1 MSLPTLQEYQEA
13 MQRPDLCFK
22 DPDLRKGKTIP
33 GVFGL
38 PKVISGG
45 FAGVFQ
51 VKKGK
56 KSYAARCFLRMVDD
70 TKKRYKAI
78 HEFLHRKRINC
89 VIKFDYIDKGILVKE
104 KWYPILKME
113 WLEGDTLSEYIEKNR
128 HNRKAM
134 AETATKFKELV
145 EELHNRGISH
155 GDLHDQN
162 IMVVD
167 GELKVIDYDA
177 LYVPKLKGRDCSEIG
192 HTNYQH
198 PERRLSHFG
207 PYLDNFSEWVIYIS
221 IKALAQD
228 PEIWD
233 EVEGGD
239 QCLLFRNTDFQD
251 PENSQVFKTLYRI
264 EDDNL
269 RLLVDTFRDAV
280 YTYDLEDI
288 PSIID
293 EDSITQ
299 RRRRLVRE
307 VAEVAEVPQVGMSGL
322 KVKHT
327 PGDSSWIWDN
337 KEVDYKRFTS
347 ASGLVRGAAILPL
360 IYLIIAVILFVI
372 DRLPSDNRALITM
385 GAPAIFLLLPA
396 SYQINSLVR
405 DRHAKKRELNKLDD
419 KTKALREEIKEEL
432 KAINQFKAGV
442 NNEINKIGDEIA
454 SQKNQES
461 IELRKIESNHYSRV
475 AEIEETIKDL
485 KNVEKDAGKTLLKE
499 NRELYIV
506 EKLRGHRL
514 GAPRGPNLGL
524 VKGFLLSILG
534 IRSAADFTEI
544 NISKNLFMDNGARF
558 RLRNGG
564 TTTVWWLKLQQIR
577 SLRDWHKKLIKLY
590 EGEAPKKLS
599 SSEKKKISMKYR
611 ALKKSLVEEKK
622 NVKKE
627 IREEKKKIKESYRAQ
642 IDTLKGEIE
651 LKKKLHDIEVKKT
664 QSNLDMLCEEIN
676 ELDWGMNSIKHQ
688 LRGYSEISFTNY
700 LRQALTS

>member
-1 MSLPTLQEYQEA
+1 LTLPTLQEYQEA

-51 VKKGK
+51 VKKRK
-56 KSYAARCFLRMVDD
+56 KNYAARCFLRVVDD
-70 TKKRYKAI
+70 TEKRYKAI
-78 HEFLHRKRINC
+78 HKFLHRKRINC
-89 VIKFDYIDKGILVKE
+89 VIKFDYIDKGILVRE

-113 WLEGDTLSEYIEKNR
+113 WLEGETLSEYIEKNR
-128 HNRKAM
+128 HNRKVM
-134 AETATKFKELV
+134 AEMATKFKALV

-162 IMVVD
+162 VMVVD

-177 LYVPKLKGRDCSEIG
+177 MYVPKLKGRGCSEVG

-198 PERRLSHFG
+198 PERSLSHFG
-207 PYLDNFSEWVIYIS
+207 PYIDNFSEWVIYIS
-221 IKALAQD
+221 LKAIAKD

-233 EVEGGD
+233 EVNGGD
-239 QCLLFRNTDFQD
+239 QCLLFRNTDYHD
-251 PENSQVFKTLYRI
+251 PENSPAFKAINRI

-280 YTYDLEDI
+280 YTYNLEEI
-288 PSIID
+288 PSILD
-293 EDSITQ
+293 EDRITQ
-299 RRRRLVRE
+299 RHRRLVRE
-307 VAEVAEVPQVGMSGL
+307 VAEVAEVPHVSMDGL
-322 KVKHT
+322 KVKYT

-337 KEVDYKRFTS
+337 KEVDYKRFTRT
-347 ASGLVRGAAILPL
+347 SGLVRAEAMLPL

-372 DRLPSDNRALITM
+372 DKLPSDNRALITL

-405 DRHAKKRELNKLDD
+405 DRHAKKSELRNLNDE
-419 KTKALREEIKEEL
+419 TKSLREKIKEEL
-432 KAINQFKAGV
+432 KAITQFKAEV
-442 NNEINKIGDEIA
+442 NNEINKLGEKIA
-454 SQKNQES
+454 FQKNQES
-461 IELRKIESNHYSRV
+461 FELRKIESNHFSRLG
-475 AEIEETIKDL
+475 EIEETLKDL
-485 KNVEKDAGKTLLKE
+485 KNKEKEAGKALLKE
-499 NRELYIV
+499 NRERYIV
-506 EKLRGHRL
+506 EKLRSHKL
-514 GAPRGPNLGL
+514 GAPGGPNLGL
-524 VKGFLLSILG
+524 VKGFFLSMLG
-534 IRSAADFTEI
+534 IRSAADFTDI

-564 TTTVWWLKLQQIR
+564 TTTIWWLKLQQIR

-599 SSEKKKISMKYR
+599 SSEKKKISLKYR

-627 IREEKKKIKESYRAQ
+627 IQEEKKKIKESYRAQ
-642 IDTLKGEIE
+642 INTLKGEIE

-676 ELDWGMNSIKHQ
+676 ELDWGTNSIKHQ

>member
-1 MSLPTLQEYQEA
+1 MLLPTLQEYQEA

-51 VKKGK
+51 VKKRK
-56 KSYAARCFLRMVDD
+56 KNYAARCFLRVVDD
-70 TKKRYKAI
+70 TEKRYKAI
-78 HEFLHRKRINC
+78 HKFLHRKRINC
-89 VIKFDYIDKGILVKE
+89 VIKFDYIDKGILVRE

-113 WLEGDTLSEYIEKNR
+113 WLEGETLSEYIEKNR

-134 AETATKFKELV
+134 TEMATKFKALV

-177 LYVPKLKGRDCSEIG
+177 MYVPKLKGRGSSEIG
-192 HTNYQH
+192 HTHYQH

-207 PYLDNFSEWVIYIS
+207 PYIDNFSEWVIYIS
-221 IKALAQD
+221 LKALAKD
-228 PEIWD
+228 PKIWD
-233 EVEGGD
+233 IVKGGD

-251 PENSQVFKTLYRI
+251 PEHSQAFNALNRI

-269 RLLVDTFRDAV
+269 RLLVDTFKDAV
-280 YTYDLEDI
+280 YTYNLEDI

-293 EDSITQ
+293 EESIAQ
-299 RRRRLVRE
+299 RYRRLFRE
-307 VAEVAEVPQVGMSGL
+307 VVEVPQVSMDGL
-322 KVKHT
+322 KVKYA

-337 KEVDYKRFTS
+337 KEVDINRFTS
-347 ASGLVRGAAILPL
+347 TSGLVRVAVMLPL

-372 DRLPSDNRALITM
+372 DKLPSDNRALITM

-405 DRHAKKRELNKLDD
+405 DRHAKKRELRKLND
-419 KTKALREEIKEEL
+419 KTKALREKIKEEL
-432 KAINQFKAGV
+432 KTITQFKAEV
-442 NNEINKIGDEIA
+442 NNEITKLGDKIA

-461 IELRKIESNHYSRV
+461 FELRKIESNHFSRLG
-475 AEIEETIKDL
+475 EIEETLKDL
-485 KNVEKDAGKTLLKE
+485 KNMEKDAGKTLLKE
-499 NRELYIV
+499 NRERYIV
-506 EKLRGHRL
+506 DKLRSHKL
-514 GAPRGPNLGL
+514 GAPGGPNLGL
-524 VKGFLLSILG
+524 VKVFFLSMLG
-534 IRSAADFTEI
+534 IRSAADFTDI

-564 TTTVWWLKLQQIR
+564 TTTIWWLKLQQIR

-611 ALKKSLVEEKK
+611 GLKKSLVEEKK

-627 IREEKKKIKESYRAQ
+627 IQEEKKKIKESYRAQ

>member
-1 MSLPTLQEYQEA
+1 LTLPTLQEYQEA
-13 MQRPDLCFK
+13 MQRPDLCFQ

-51 VKKGK
+51 VKKRK
-56 KSYAARCFLRMVDD
+56 KNYAARCFLRVVED
-70 TKKRYKAI
+70 TEKRYKAI
-78 HEFLHRKRINC
+78 HKFLHRKRINC
-89 VIKFDYIDKGILVKE
+89 VIKFDYIDKGILVKK

-113 WLEGDTLSEYIEKNR
+113 WLEGETLSEYIEKNR
-128 HNRKAM
+128 HNQKVM
-134 AETATKFKELV
+134 TEIATKFKALV

-177 LYVPKLKGRDCSEIG
+177 MYVPKLKNRGSSEIG

-207 PYLDNFSEWVIYIS
+207 PYIDNFSEWVIYIS
-221 IKALAQD
+221 LKALAQD

-233 EVEGGD
+233 EVKGGD
-239 QCLLFRNTDFQD
+239 QCLLFRNKDYQD
-251 PENSQVFKTLYRI
+251 PENSQVFKALNRI
-264 EDDNL
+264 KDDNL

-280 YTYDLEDI
+280 YTYNLEDI

-293 EDSITQ
+293 EDIITQ
-299 RRRRLVRE
+299 RYRRLVR
-307 VAEVAEVPQVGMSGL
+307 EVAEVPQVGMSGL
-322 KVKHT
+322 KVKYAS
-327 PGDSSWIWDN
+327 GDSSWIWDN

-347 ASGLVRGAAILPL
+347 TSGLVRGAVILPL
-360 IYLIIAVILFVI
+360 IYLIIALVLFGL
-372 DRLPSDNRALITM
+372 DKFPSDNRGLITM
-385 GAPAIFLLLPA
+385 GASAICLLFPA

-405 DRHAKKRELNKLDD
+405 DRHAKKRELGKLDD
-419 KTKALREEIKEEL
+419 ETKALREKIKEEL
-432 KAINQFKAGV
+432 KKMSQFKAEV
-442 NNEINKIGDEIA
+442 NKEITKLGEKIA

-461 IELRKIESNHYSRV
+461 IEIRKIESNHYSRV
-475 AEIEETIKDL
+475 AEIEETLKDL
-485 KNVEKDAGKTLLKE
+485 KNMEKEAVKTLLKE
-499 NRELYIV
+499 NRARYIV
-506 EKLRGHRL
+506 EKLRNHGL
-514 GAPRGPNLGL
+514 GVPEGPNLGL
-524 VKGFLLSILG
+524 VKGFLLSMLG
-534 IRSAADFTEI
+534 VRSAADFTDI
-544 NISKNLFMDNGARF
+544 NLCKNLFMDNGARF

-564 TTTVWWLKLQQIR
+564 TTTIWWLKLQQIR
-577 SLRDWHKKLIKLY
+577 SIRDWHNKLNKLY

-599 SSEKKKISMKYR
+599 SLEKKKISMKYR
-611 ALKKSLVEEKK
+611 GLKKSLVEEKK

-627 IREEKKKIKESYRAQ
+627 IQEEKKKIKGSYRAQ

-664 QSNLDMLCEEIN
+664 QSNLDLLYEEIN

>member
-1 MSLPTLQEYQEA
+1 LTLPTLQEYQEA

-22 DPDLRKGKTIP
+22 DPDLRKGKTIS

-51 VKKGK
+51 VKKRK
-56 KSYAARCFLRMVDD
+56 KNYAARCFLRVVDD
-70 TKKRYKAI
+70 TEKRYKAI
-78 HEFLHRKRINC
+78 HKFLHRKRINC

-134 AETATKFKELV
+134 TEVATKFKALV
-145 EELHNRGISH
+145 EELHDRGISH

-177 LYVPKLKGRDCSEIG
+177 MYVPKLKGRGSSEIG
-192 HTNYQH
+192 HTHYQH

-207 PYLDNFSEWVIYIS
+207 PYVDNFSEWVIYIS
-221 IKALAQD
+221 LKALAKD
-228 PEIWD
+228 PKIWD
-233 EVEGGD
+233 EVNGGD

-251 PENSQVFKTLYRI
+251 PENSQAFNALYRI

-269 RLLVDTFRDAV
+269 RLLVDTFKDAV
-280 YTYDLEDI
+280 YTYNLEDI

-293 EDSITQ
+293 EESIAQ
-299 RRRRLVRE
+299 RHRRLFRE
-307 VAEVAEVPQVGMSGL
+307 VAEVAEVPQVGMDGL
-322 KVKHT
+322 KVKYT

-347 ASGLVRGAAILPL
+347 TSGLVRAAVMLPL
-360 IYLIIAVILFVI
+360 IYLIIALVLFVI
-372 DRLPSDNRALITM
+372 DKLPSDNRALITM

-405 DRHAKKRELNKLDD
+405 DRHAKKRELRKLND
-419 KTKALREEIKEEL
+419 KTKALRENIKEEL
-432 KAINQFKAGV
+432 KTITQFKAEV
-442 NNEINKIGDEIA
+442 NNEINKLGEKIA

-461 IELRKIESNHYSRV
+461 FELRKIESNHYSRV

-485 KNVEKDAGKTLLKE
+485 KNVEKEAGKTLLKE
-499 NRELYIV
+499 NRERYIV

-514 GAPRGPNLGL
+514 GAPGGPNLGL

-534 IRSAADFTEI
+534 ISSAADFTDI

-611 ALKKSLVEEKK
+611 GLKKSLIEEKK

-627 IREEKKKIKESYRAQ
+627 IQEEKKKIKESYRAQ

-664 QSNLDMLCEEIN
+664 QSNLDVLYEEIN

-700 LRQALTS
+700 LRQTLTS

>member
-13 MQRPDLCFK
+13 IQRPDLCFK

-78 HEFLHRKRINC
+78 HGFLHRKRIKC
-89 VIKFDYIDKGILVKE
+89 VVKFDYIDKGIQAKE

-113 WLEGDTLSEYIEKNR
+113 WLEGETLSEYIEKNR
-128 HNRKAM
+128 HNRKTM
-134 AETATKFKELV
+134 VEMATKFKALV

-207 PYLDNFSEWVIYIS
+207 PYIDNFSEWVIYIS
-221 IKALAQD
+221 LKALAQD

-239 QCLLFRNTDFQD
+239 QCLLFRNTDFKD
-251 PENSQVFKTLYRI
+251 PENSPVFKALNRI
-264 EDDNL
+264 EDDYL
-269 RLLVDTFRDAV
+269 RLLVDTFKDAV
-280 YTYDLEDI
+280 YTYNLEDI

-293 EDSITQ
+293 EDSIT
-299 RRRRLVRE
+299 RRHRSLVRE
-307 VAEVAEVPQVGMSGL
+307 VVEVPQVGMSGL
-322 KVKHT
+322 KVKYT
-327 PGDSSWIWDN
+327 PGDSSWIWDS
-337 KEVDYKRFTS
+337 KEVDYTRFTS
-347 ASGLVRGAAILPL
+347 ASGLVRVTAMLPL
-360 IYLIIAVILFVI
+360 IYLIIALVLFVI
-372 DRLPSDNRALITM
+372 DKLPSDNRVLITM

-396 SYQINSLVR
+396 SYQINSHVR
-405 DRHAKKRELNKLDD
+405 DRHAKKRELRKLDN
-419 KTKALREEIKEEL
+419 KIKALRKRIKQEL
-432 KAINQFKAGV
+432 QTITQFKAEV
-442 NNEINKIGDEIA
+442 NNEITKLGDKIA

-485 KNVEKDAGKTLLKE
+485 KNVEKEAGKTLLKE
-499 NRELYIV
+499 NRERYIV

-514 GAPRGPNLGL
+514 GVPGGPNLGL

-534 IRSAADFTEI
+534 IRSAADFIEI
-544 NISKNLFMDNGARF
+544 NSSKNLFMDNGARF

-564 TTTVWWLKLQQIR
+564 TTTIWWLKLQQIR

-611 ALKKSLVEEKK
+611 GLKKSLVEEKK

-627 IREEKKKIKESYRAQ
+627 IQEEKKKIKESYRAQ